1 MKGLEK
7 LIRDMRKQL
16 FPYHHEHDIERG
28 RERWE
33 IGEAEYIES
42 WLLDQLRACH
52 AKNRCEK
59 DGRCV
64 FYEYGDLA
72 KRNYEI
78 CTEMQLRIENGSIK
92 CSINEGDGKEL

>member
-28 RERWE
+28 CERWE
-33 IGEAEYIES
+33 VGEAEYIES

-52 AKNRCEK
+52 AKNGCDK
-59 DGRCV
+59 DGRCGL
-64 FYEYGDLA
+64 YQYGDLA
-72 KRNYEI
+72 KRNHEI
-78 CTEMQLRIENGSIK
+78 CSEVMLRLENGSIK
-92 CSINEGDGKEL
+92 CSIKEDEGEDS